1 MDKQMHA
8 TAKQRAYDYV
18 KARIIDRTFEEGDF
32 LTEAR
37 IAQELGISRTPVR
50 EAFLLLEA
58 ENFVQLMPK
67 KGAFIPQI
75 SLREMKEVM
84 EVRALLETFAAEKVV
99 GRRSELIPKLRRCL
113 KEQSQLLDETKIA
126 EFVESDREFHRL
138 IVSAVGNS
146 VLTNI
151 FEGLRDRQVVMAIRA
166 TTRSAE
172 RIGQIM
178 QEHSAIV
185 DTAEEGDVDG
195 LKGAIRKH
203 LDNTLS
209 SLMEEIL
216 A

>member
-1 MDKQMHA
+1 LDKHTRA
-8 TAKQRAYDYV
+8 TAKQRAYDYL
-18 KARIIDRTFEEGDF
+18 KSRIIDRTFEEGDF
-32 LTEAR
+32 LTEAG

-58 ENFVQLMPK
+58 DSFVQLMPK

-99 GRRSELIPKLRRCL
+99 ERRSELIPKLRRGL
-113 KEQSQLLDETKIA
+113 EEQSQLLDETKIA

-138 IVSAVGNS
+138 IVSTADNN
-146 VLTNI
+146 VLTNV
-151 FEGLRDRQVVMAIRA
+151 FEALRDRQVVMVVRA
-166 TTRSAE
+166 TIHSVE

-178 QEHSAIV
+178 QEHKAIV
-185 DTAEEGDVDG
+185 DTAEKGDVDG
-195 LKGAIRKH
+195 LKGAIREH
-203 LDNTLS
+203 LDNTLL
-209 SLMEEIL
+209 SLMEGAL